1 MKISQ
6 VSGKRWLV
14 AGIFVLAMFI
24 FTQLA
29 FAEGEEETV
38 NYGFLTLVTPIIAIV
53 LSFITKQVIVSL
65 AIAVFAGATILNSG
79 NIVQGFMSSCGTYV
93 VGTVTDSWNAT
104 LLIFILC
111 VGGMIALMGRMGG
124 LQAMALAMSKRSK
137 TTRNTLAITWIL
149 GIIIFF
155 EDMANSLIVGPTM
168 RHIADEQNVSR
179 EKLSY
184 VVDSTAGP
192 VTDMAF
198 ISSWIAYEV
207 GMMALA
213 FETVGFE
220 DANPYSVFVQTIPF
234 RFYNIL
240 AVVMVGLIVFMQ
252 RDYGPMYKAEKRARL
267 TGKLSEDGS
276 HPMMSKELDAMNV
289 KEGTPL
295 RSINA
300 ILPICVFIVLTLVA
314 MYYTGGG
321 FDMPFGFSSIQ
332 TAFGDSDSAVSILY
346 AVVFSSILCIIM
358 AVCQKIM
365 TLREAVDV
373 WLGGCKELLL
383 TVTILVLAWSSG
395 SVMKDLGTGAFI
407 AELVGDSVPGAI
419 IPLILFFVSCVV
431 AFSTGT
437 SYGTTAIMIPIA
449 FPMAWGAAGGEMN
462 YLTVATIAAVTCGA
476 IFGDHCSPISD
487 TTIMSSMGAGAD
499 LMDHAKTQI
508 PYAVTVAIVAG
519 VVGFLPAALGVN
531 PIISLVAGAVILG
544 VIVRFVGKSTKL
556 EDLQKEAAA
565 EAAEGGAE

>member
-1 MKISQ
+1 
-6 VSGKRWLV
+6 
-14 AGIFVLAMFI
+14 
-24 FTQLA
+24 
-29 FAEGEEETV
+29 
-38 NYGFLTLVTPIIAIV
+38 
-53 LSFITKQVIVSL
+53 
-65 AIAVFAGATILNSG
+65 
-79 NIVQGFMSSCGTYV
+79 
-93 VGTVTDSWNAT
+93 
-104 LLIFILC
+104 
-111 VGGMIALMGRMGG
+111 
-124 LQAMALAMSKRSK
+124 
-137 TTRNTLAITWIL
+137 
-149 GIIIFF
+149 
-155 EDMANSLIVGPTM
+155 
-168 RHIADEQNVSR
+168 
-179 EKLSY
+179 
-184 VVDSTAGP
+184 
-192 VTDMAF
+192 
-198 ISSWIAYEV
+198 
-207 GMMALA
+207 
-213 FETVGFE
+213 
-220 DANPYSVFVQTIPF
+220 
-234 RFYNIL
+234 
-240 AVVMVGLIVFMQ
+240 
-252 RDYGPMYKAEKRARL
+252 
-267 TGKLSEDGS
+267 
-276 HPMMSKELDAMNV
+276 
-289 KEGTPL
+289 
-295 RSINA
+295 
-300 ILPICVFIVLTLVA
+300 
-314 MYYTGGG
+314 
-321 FDMPFGFSSIQ
+321 
-332 TAFGDSDSAVSILY
+332 
-346 AVVFSSILCIIM
+346 
-358 AVCQKIM
+358 M

-565 EAAEGGAE
+565 KAAEGGAE

>member
-1 MKISQ
+1 MFSKTS
-6 VSGKRWLV
+6 KRRWIMAACFL
-14 AGIFVLAMFI
+14 LATLT
-24 FTQLA
+24 FTQIA
-29 FAEGEEETV
+29 FADEATDGTAY
-38 NYGFLTLVTPIIAIV
+38 YGVLSLITPIIAIV

-65 AIAVFAGATILNSG
+65 AAAVYVGSVIVSNG
-79 NIVQGFMSSCGTYV
+79 NLVTGFLESCNTYV
-93 VGTVTDSWNAT
+93 IGTVTDSWNAT
-104 LLIFILC
+104 LLVFILC
-111 VGGMIALMGRMGG
+111 VGGMIAVMGRIGG
-124 LQAMALAMSKRSK
+124 LQAMALAMSKK
-137 TTRNTLAITWIL
+137 TKSTKQTLLVTWIL

-168 RHIADEQNVSR
+168 RPIADEQRISR

-198 ISSWIAYEV
+198 VSSWIAYEV
-207 GMMALA
+207 GMMGLA

-240 AVVMVGLIVFMQ
+240 AIVMVGLIVFMQ

-267 TGKLSEDGS
+267 TGKLYKDDA

-300 ILPICVFIVLTLVA
+300 ILPICTFIVVTLIA

-321 FDMPFGFSSIQ
+321 FDAPFSFTTIQ
-332 TAFGDSDSAVSILY
+332 TAFGDCDSAASILY
-346 AVVFSSILCIIM
+346 AVVFSSIECIIL
-358 AVCQKIM
+358 AVAQKIM

-383 TVTILVLAWSSG
+383 TVTILVLAWSAG
-395 SVMKDLGTGAFI
+395 SVMSSLGTGLFI
-407 AELVGDSVPGAI
+407 AELVGTSIPGIVLPAALF
-419 IPLILFFVSCVV
+419 LISCVV

-449 FPMAWGAAGGEMN
+449 FPMAWGVTGGEMN
-462 YLTVATIAAVTCGA
+462 SLTVLTIAAVTCGA

-487 TTIMSSMGAGAD
+487 TTIMSAMGTGAD
-499 LMDHAKTQI
+499 LLDHAKTQL
-508 PYAVTVAIVAG
+508 PYAATVAG
-519 VVGFLPAALGVN
+519 VAVVIGFIPAAAGVN
-531 PIISLVAGAVILG
+531 PLILLVIGAIVLG
-544 VIVRFVGKSTKL
+544 LIVRFVGKSTKL
-556 EDLQKEAAA
+556 EDLQKLEDAK
-565 EAAEGGAE
+565 

>member
-6 VSGKRWLV
+6 VSGKRWAL
-14 AGIFVLAMFI
+14 AGIFVLAMLI
-24 FTQLA
+24 LTQVA
-29 FAEGEEETV
+29 FADGEEEAV

-79 NIVQGFMSSCGTYV
+79 NVIQGFLRSCDTYI

-137 TTRNTLAITWIL
+137 TAKNTLIITWIL

-168 RHIADEQNVSR
+168 RPIADEQRVSR

-198 ISSWIAYEV
+198 VSSWIAYEV
-207 GMMALA
+207 GMMSLA
-213 FETVGFE
+213 FETVGATE
-220 DANPYSVFVQTIPF
+220 ANPYSVFVQTIPF

-240 AVVMVGLIVFMQ
+240 AVVMVGL
-252 RDYGPMYKAEKRARL
+252 KAEKRARL

-300 ILPICVFIVLTLVA
+300 ILPICVFIVVTLVA

-332 TAFGDSDSAVSILY
+332 TAFGDSDSAASILY
-346 AVVFSSILCIIM
+346 AVVFASVLCIIM

-365 TLREAVDV
+365 TLREAVDT

-395 SVMKDLGTGAFI
+395 SVMSDLGTGVFI

-419 IPLILFFVSCVV
+419 IPLVLFAVSCVV

-449 FPMAWGAAGGEMN
+449 FPMAWGVAGGEMN

-508 PYAVTVAIVAG
+508 PYAVTVAVVAG
-519 VVGFLPAALGVN
+519 VVGFLPAAMGVS
-531 PIISLVAGAVILG
+531 PWISLIVGAVILG

-565 EAAEGGAE
+565 EAAAEGGDN